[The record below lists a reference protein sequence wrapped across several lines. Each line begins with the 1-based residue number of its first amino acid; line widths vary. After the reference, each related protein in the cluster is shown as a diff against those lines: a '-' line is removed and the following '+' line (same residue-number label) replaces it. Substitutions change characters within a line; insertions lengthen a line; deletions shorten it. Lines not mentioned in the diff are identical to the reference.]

1 MYIIIKGKKY
11 KFNGKRLV
19 KNVVILLGFILFML
33 IVGLAGASDL
43 ASGLY

>member
-19 KNVVILLGFILFML
+19 KNIVILLGFILFML
-33 IVGLAGASDL
+33 IVGLAGSSDL
-43 ASGLY
+43 ASGIY